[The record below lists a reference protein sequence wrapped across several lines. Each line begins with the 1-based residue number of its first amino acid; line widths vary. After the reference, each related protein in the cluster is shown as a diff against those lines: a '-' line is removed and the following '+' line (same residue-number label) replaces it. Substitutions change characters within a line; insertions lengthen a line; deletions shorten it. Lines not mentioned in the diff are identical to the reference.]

1 MNYDITA
8 NTRSLYIHW
17 PFCPYRCHY
26 CPFVA
31 LASHD
36 PFMERYHN
44 ALIKEI
50 KTFGNHYIKKLP
62 LDTIY
67 FGGGTPSTYP
77 DHLLTDMFQTLK
89 EFFIF
94 DENTEITLEVNPG
107 TVRPEQLP
115 LWKRLGI
122 NRISIG
128 VQSLNDAVLQKLNR
142 LQKATDVYSLLD
154 KAPHYFD
161 NISVDIILGLPGVS
175 IIEWKELL
183 AKIVTWNITHLSMY
197 VLEVHDSTPLFFNVK
212 TNKVTLPCDD
222 DVVNTYYWSCEFLAQ
237 HGFNQY
243 EVSSFARLKKQ
254 SSSNTLYWESRH
266 NTTYWERNP
275 YRGFGLG
282 ACSFDGNS
290 RLQNEKNLIKYLENI
305 EQNKYEP
312 AFTETITKNQI
323 YTEKIMLG
331 LRRIKGVC
339 WQEISA
345 DLNNEQKEKIRL
357 TIDILRQ
364 KNLITENNGYLQL
377 TPAGLVVE
385 NEIIT
390 RLSL

>member
-1 MNYDITA
+1 MFYDTSA
-8 NTRSLYIHW
+8 HTRSLYIHW

-44 ALIKEI
+44 ALVKEI
-50 KTFGNHYIKKLP
+50 ELFGSQYTEKLP

-77 DHLLTDMFQTLK
+77 DHLLIDMFGILRK
-89 EFFIF
+89 YFIF

-115 LWKRLGI
+115 LWKKLGI
-122 NRISIG
+122 NRMSIG

-142 LQKATDVYSLLD
+142 LQKATDVYALLD
-154 KAPHYFD
+154 NAPQYFD
-161 NISVDIILGLPGVS
+161 NISVDVILGLPDVS
-175 IIEWKELL
+175 RTEWENLL
-183 AKIVTWNITHLSMY
+183 AKIVTWKITHLSMY
-197 VLEVHDSTPLFFNVK
+197 VLEVHDSTPLFFNVATK
-212 TNKVTLPCDD
+212 KVTLPCDD
-222 DVVNTYYWSCEFLAQ
+222 DVVNAYYWSREFLAR
-237 HGFNQY
+237 HGFSQY
-243 EVSSFARLKKQ
+243 EVSSFARLGK
-254 SSSNTLYWESRH
+254 ESRH
-266 NTTYWERNP
+266 NTTYWERRP

-282 ACSFDGNS
+282 ACSFDGTS
-290 RLQNEKNLIKYLENI
+290 RLQNEKNLMKYLESI
-305 EQNKYEP
+305 EQNNYKP
-312 AFTETITKNQI
+312 LSVETITKDQI
-323 YTEKIMLG
+323 YVEKIMLG
-331 LRRIKGVC
+331 LRRTKGVC
-339 WQEISA
+339 WKEISS
-345 DLNNEQKEKIRL
+345 DLNSEQQHKIRL
-357 TIDILRQ
+357 TINMLQEQ
-364 KNLITENNGYLQL
+364 KLITENNGRLQL

>member
-1 MNYDITA
+1 MLYDITA
-8 NTRSLYIHW
+8 HTRSLYIHW

-44 ALIKEI
+44 ALIEEI
-50 KTFGNHYIKKLP
+50 KTFGYNYTQKIP

-77 DHLLTDMFQTLK
+77 DHLLIDMFETLQQ
-89 EFFIF
+89 FFIF
-94 DENTEITLEVNPG
+94 DATTEITLEVNPG
-107 TVRPEQLP
+107 TVRFEQLA
-115 LWKRLGI
+115 LWKKLGI

-128 VQSLNDAVLQKLNR
+128 VQSLNDAVLHKLNR

-154 KAPHYFD
+154 NAPHYFD
-161 NISVDIILGLPGVS
+161 NISVDVILGLPEVS
-175 IIEWKELL
+175 ITEWKELL
-183 AKIVTWNITHLSMY
+183 AKIVTWKITHISMY
-197 VLEVHDSTPLFFNVK
+197 VLEVHDSTPLFFNIK

-222 DVVNTYYWSCEFLAQ
+222 EVVNAYHWSREFLTK

-243 EVSSFARLKKQ
+243 EISSFARIGK
-254 SSSNTLYWESRH
+254 ESRH
-266 NTTYWERNP
+266 NTVYWERKP

-282 ACSFDGNS
+282 ACSFDGMT
-290 RLQNEKNLIKYLENI
+290 RLQNEKNLITYLESI
-305 EQNKYEP
+305 EQNTYKPIFAE
-312 AFTETITKNQI
+312 AITKDQI
-323 YTEKIMLG
+323 YIEQIMLG
-331 LRRIKGVC
+331 LRRTKGVC
-339 WQEISA
+339 WEEISIN
-345 DLNNEQKEKIRL
+345 LNNKQKEKIKL
-357 TIDILRQ
+357 TIDTLQQ
-364 KNLITENNGYLQL
+364 KNLITENNGRLQL

-385 NEIIT
+385 NEIIA

>member
-1 MNYDITA
+1 MLYDCSA

-36 PFMERYHN
+36 PFMERYHK
-44 ALIKEI
+44 ALIQEI
-50 KTFGNHYIKKLP
+50 KQFGSNYTDKPP

-77 DHLLTDMFQTLK
+77 DHLLIEMFDVLK
-89 EFFIF
+89 TFFIF
-94 DENTEITLEVNPG
+94 EKDIEITLEVNPG
-107 TVRPEQLP
+107 TVRFEQLN
-115 LWKRLGI
+115 LWKKLGI

-128 VQSLNDAVLQKLNR
+128 VQSLNDSVLHKLNR

-154 KAPHYFD
+154 KAPDYFD
-161 NISVDIILGLPGVS
+161 NISVDVILGLPGVS
-175 IIEWKELL
+175 TIEWEALL
-183 AKIVTWNITHLSMY
+183 ATVVSWKITHISMY

-212 TNKVTLPCDD
+212 SKKVTLPCDD
-222 DVVNTYYWSCEFLAQ
+222 VVVDTYYWSRNFLAK

-243 EVSSFARLKKQ
+243 EISSFARNGK
-254 SSSNTLYWESRH
+254 ESRH
-266 NTTYWERNP
+266 NTTYWERKP

-282 ACSFDGNS
+282 ACSFDGTS
-290 RLQNEKNLIKYLENI
+290 RLQNEKNLIKYLESI
-305 EQNKYEP
+305 EHNTYEP
-312 AFTETITKNQI
+312 VFTETITKDQI
-323 YTEKIMLG
+323 YAEKIMLG

-339 WQEISA
+339 WKEIST
-345 DLNNEQKEKIRL
+345 NL
-357 TIDILRQ
+357 TDQQ
-364 KNLITENNGYLQL
+364 KNEIIARIDLLKQKKLIVEVDGSLRL
-377 TPAGLVVE
+377 TPAGLIVE

>member
-1 MNYDITA
+1 MPYDISA

-36 PFMERYHN
+36 PFMERYHH

-50 KTFGNHYIKKLP
+50 KDFGKNYAEKLP

-77 DHLLTDMFQTLK
+77 DHLLLDMFAILR

-94 DENTEITLEVNPG
+94 DEKTEITLEVNPG
-107 TVRPEQLP
+107 TVRYEQLEF
-115 LWKRLGI
+115 WKKLGI
-122 NRISIG
+122 NRMSIG
-128 VQSLNDAVLQKLNR
+128 VQSLNDSVLHKLNR
-142 LQKATDVYSLLD
+142 LQKATDVYSLLEN
-154 KAPHYFD
+154 APKYFD
-161 NISVDIILGLPGVS
+161 NISVDVILGLPG
-175 IIEWKELL
+175 ITKTEWEQLL
-183 AKIVTWNITHLSMY
+183 ATIVTWNITHLSMY
-197 VLEVHDSTPLFFNVK
+197 VLEVHDSTPLFFNVASK
-212 TNKVTLPCDD
+212 KVTLPCDD
-222 DVVNTYYWSCEFLAQ
+222 EVVNTYYWSREFLAR
-237 HGFNQY
+237 HGFVQY
-243 EVSSFARLKKQ
+243 EVSSFARMGK
-254 SSSNTLYWESRH
+254 ESRH
-266 NTTYWERNP
+266 NTTYWERKP

-282 ACSFDGNS
+282 ACSFDGTA
-290 RLQNEKNLIKYLENI
+290 RLQNEKNLMKYLESI
-305 EQNKYEP
+305 EKDIYQP
-312 AFTETITKNQI
+312 SFTEIITKDQI
-323 YTEKIMLG
+323 YAEKIMLG

-339 WQEISA
+339 WEEISS
-345 DLNNEQKEKIRL
+345 DLTPEQKEKITT
-357 TIDILRQ
+357 TIAILQ
-364 KNLITENNGYLQL
+364 EKKLIIENNGRLQL

>member
-1 MNYDITA
+1 MSYDISA

-44 ALIKEI
+44 ALVKEI
-50 KTFGNHYIKKLP
+50 KNFGENYTKKPL

-77 DHLLTDMFQTLK
+77 DHLLLDMFGILK
-89 EFFIF
+89 EYFSF
-94 DENTEITLEVNPG
+94 DQNTEITLEVNPG

-115 LWKRLGI
+115 LWKELGI
-122 NRISIG
+122 NRISVG
-128 VQSLNDAVLQKLNR
+128 VQSLNDSVLHTLNR
-142 LQKATDVYSLLD
+142 LQKSTDVYALLE

-161 NISVDIILGLPGVS
+161 NISVDVILGLPGVS
-175 IIEWKELL
+175 KAEWKELL
-183 AKIVTWNITHLSMY
+183 AKIVTWKITHVSMY
-197 VLEVHDSTPLFFNVK
+197 ILEIHDSTPLFFNVK
-212 TNKVTLPCDD
+212 SKKVTLPCDEE
-222 DVVNTYYWSCEFLAQ
+222 VVELYHWSCEFLAEN
-237 HGFNQY
+237 GFTHY
-243 EVSSFARLKKQ
+243 EVSSFAR
-254 SSSNTLYWESRH
+254 SSKESRH
-266 NTTYWERNP
+266 NTTYWERKP

-282 ACSFDGNS
+282 ACSFDGVS
-290 RLQNEKNLIKYLENI
+290 RLQNEKNLMKYLESI
-305 EQNKYEP
+305 ENDTYQP
-312 AFTETITKNQI
+312 IFTEIISQNQI
-323 YTEKIMLG
+323 YVEKIMLG

-339 WQEISA
+339 WEEISA
-345 DLNNEQKEKIRL
+345 DLS
-357 TIDILRQ
+357 DDQ
-364 KNLITENNGYLQL
+364 KNKLKATINALEEKKLVSQNNGRLQL

>member
-1 MNYDITA
+1 MHYDISA

-50 KTFGNHYIKKLP
+50 KDFGSNYTEKLQ

-77 DHLLTDMFQTLK
+77 DHLLTEMFAVLNQY
-89 EFFIF
+89 FSFS
-94 DENTEITLEVNPG
+94 ENIEITLEVNPG
-107 TVRPEQLP
+107 TVRFEQLA
-115 LWKRLGI
+115 LWKQLGI

-128 VQSLNDAVLQKLNR
+128 VQSLNDEVLTKLNR
-142 LQKATDVYSLLD
+142 LQKASDVYTLLST
-154 KAPHYFD
+154 APAYFD
-161 NISVDIILGLPGVS
+161 NISVDVILGLPGVS
-175 IIEWKELL
+175 TSEWENML
-183 AKIVTWNITHLSMY
+183 ATIVTWNITHLSMY

-212 TNKVTLPCDD
+212 SKKVTLPCDD
-222 DVVNTYYWSCEFLAQ
+222 DVINAYYWSREFLAN
-237 HGFNQY
+237 HGFTQY
-243 EVSSFARLKKQ
+243 EVSSFARSAK
-254 SSSNTLYWESRH
+254 ESRH
-266 NTTYWERNP
+266 NTTYWERRP

-282 ACSFDGNS
+282 ACSFDGTS
-290 RLQNEKNLIKYLENI
+290 RLQNEKNLMKYLQSI
-305 EQNKYEP
+305 EQNDYKP
-312 AFTETITKNQI
+312 IFAETLTQNQV
-323 YTEKIMLG
+323 YTEKVMLG

-339 WQEISA
+339 WEEISSSL
-345 DLNNEQKEKIRL
+345 DSEQKTKIRS
-357 TIDILRQ
+357 TIDILQQ
-364 KNLITENNGYLQL
+364 KNLVTENNGRLQL
-377 TPAGLVVE
+377 SPAGLVVE

-390 RLSL
+390 QLSL

>member
-1 MNYDITA
+1 MHYDISA

-44 ALIKEI
+44 ALVKEI
-50 KTFGNHYIKKLP
+50 KNFGKNYSAKLP

-77 DHLLTDMFQTLK
+77 DHLLLDMFGILK

-94 DENTEITLEVNPG
+94 DEKTEITLEVNPG
-107 TVRPEQLP
+107 TVRFEQLA
-115 LWKRLGI
+115 LWKALGI

-128 VQSLNDAVLQKLNR
+128 VQSLNDSVLQKLNR

-154 KAPHYFD
+154 NAPKYFD
-161 NISVDIILGLPGVS
+161 NISVDIILGLPEVS
-175 IIEWKELL
+175 TTEWEELL
-183 AKIVTWNITHLSMY
+183 AKIVTWNITHISMY

-212 TNKVTLPCDD
+212 SKKVMLPCDE
-222 DVVNTYYWSCEFLAQ
+222 DVVNGYHWSREFLAL
-237 HGFNQY
+237 HGFVQY
-243 EVSSFARLKKQ
+243 EVSSFARMGK
-254 SSSNTLYWESRH
+254 ESRH
-266 NTTYWERNP
+266 NTTYWERKP

-282 ACSFDGNS
+282 ACSFDGVS
-290 RLQNEKNLIKYLENI
+290 RLQNEKNLMKYLESI
-305 EQNKYEP
+305 EQDKYQP
-312 AFTETITKNQI
+312 LFAETITQDQVFV
-323 YTEKIMLG
+323 EKIMLG

-339 WQEISA
+339 WEEISNN
-345 DLNNEQKEKIRL
+345 LNNEQKEKL
-357 TIDILRQ
+357 KTTIDILQ
-364 KNLITENNGYLQL
+364 EKKLITKNNGRLQL

>member
-1 MNYDITA
+1 MHYDISA

-50 KTFGNHYIKKLP
+50 KEFGQNYTEKLP

-77 DHLLTDMFQTLK
+77 DHLLTDMFDVLK
-89 EFFIF
+89 KFFIF
-94 DENTEITLEVNPG
+94 NENTEITLEVNPG
-107 TVRPEQLP
+107 TVRFEQLD
-115 LWKRLGI
+115 LWKKLGI

-128 VQSLNDAVLQKLNR
+128 VQSLNDSVLQKLNR

-154 KAPHYFD
+154 NAPHYFD
-161 NISVDIILGLPGVS
+161 NISVDVILGLPGVS
-175 IIEWKELL
+175 TTEWEELL
-183 AKIVTWNITHLSMY
+183 AKVVTWKITHLSMY

-212 TNKVTLPCDD
+212 SNKVTLPCDD
-222 DVVNTYYWSCEFLAQ
+222 DVVNAYHWSREFLAN

-243 EVSSFARLKKQ
+243 EVSSFARMGK
-254 SSSNTLYWESRH
+254 ESRH
-266 NTTYWERNP
+266 NTTYWERKP

-282 ACSFDGNS
+282 ACSFDGIS
-290 RLQNEKNLIKYLENI
+290 RLQNEKNLIKYLESI

-312 AFTETITKNQI
+312 VFTETITKNQI
-323 YTEKIMLG
+323 YIEKIMLG

-339 WQEISA
+339 WEEISI
-345 DLNNEQKEKIRL
+345 DLDNKQKEKIKL
-357 TIDILRQ
+357 TIDILQQ
-364 KNLITENNGYLQL
+364 KKLITENNGRLQL

>member
-1 MNYDITA
+1 MHYDTSA
-8 NTRSLYIHW
+8 HTRSLYIHW

-36 PFMERYHN
+36 PFMERYHK
-44 ALIKEI
+44 ALTQEI
-50 KTFGNHYIKKLP
+50 KQFGTQYNHKLP

-77 DHLLTDMFQTLK
+77 DHLLIEMFDTLK

-94 DENTEITLEVNPG
+94 EKNIEITLEVNPG
-107 TVRPEQLP
+107 TVRFEQLA
-115 LWKRLGI
+115 LWKKLGI

-128 VQSLNDAVLQKLNR
+128 VQSLNDSVLQKLNR

-154 KAPHYFD
+154 KAPDYFD
-161 NISVDIILGLPGVS
+161 NISVDVILGLPGVS
-175 IIEWKELL
+175 TIEWEALL
-183 AKIVTWNITHLSMY
+183 AKVVTWKITHVSMY

-212 TNKVTLPCDD
+212 SKKVTLPCDD
-222 DVVNTYYWSCEFLAQ
+222 DVVDAYYWSRKFLAK

-243 EVSSFARLKKQ
+243 EISSFAR
-254 SSSNTLYWESRH
+254 NGNESRH
-266 NTTYWERNP
+266 NTTYWERKP

-282 ACSFDGNS
+282 ACSFDGIS
-290 RLQNEKNLIKYLENI
+290 RLQNEKNLIKYLESI
-305 EQNKYEP
+305 ENNTYEP
-312 AFTETITKNQI
+312 VFAETITQDQI
-323 YTEKIMLG
+323 YAEKVMLG

-339 WQEISA
+339 WKEISIN
-345 DLNNEQKEKIRL
+345 LTEQQKDEL
-357 TIDILRQ
+357 TIKIDMLKQ
-364 KNLITENNGYLQL
+364 KKLIAEVDGLLQL
-377 TPAGLVVE
+377 TPAGLIVE

>member
-1 MNYDITA
+1 MHYDISA

-50 KTFGNHYIKKLP
+50 KEFGQNYTEKLP
-62 LDTIY
+62 LDTVY

-77 DHLLTDMFQTLK
+77 DHLLTDMFNTLR

-94 DENTEITLEVNPG
+94 NENTEITLEVNPG
-107 TVRPEQLP
+107 TVRFEQLD
-115 LWKRLGI
+115 LWKKLGI

-128 VQSLNDAVLQKLNR
+128 VQSLNDSVLQKLNR

-154 KAPHYFD
+154 NAPHYFD
-161 NISVDIILGLPGVS
+161 NISVDVILGLPGVS
-175 IIEWKELL
+175 TTEWEELL
-183 AKIVTWNITHLSMY
+183 AKIVTWKITHLSMY

-212 TNKVTLPCDD
+212 SKKVTLPCDE
-222 DVVNTYYWSCEFLAQ
+222 DVVSAYHWSREFLAN
-237 HGFNQY
+237 HGFKQY
-243 EVSSFARLKKQ
+243 EVSSFARMGK
-254 SSSNTLYWESRH
+254 ESRH
-266 NTTYWERNP
+266 NTTYWERKP

-282 ACSFDGNS
+282 ACSFDGIS
-290 RLQNEKNLIKYLENI
+290 RLQNEKNLIKYLESI
-305 EQNKYEP
+305 EQNNYQPIFK
-312 AFTETITKNQI
+312 ETITKDQI
-323 YTEKIMLG
+323 YVEKIMLG
-331 LRRIKGVC
+331 LRRTKGVC
-339 WQEISA
+339 WEEISS
-345 DLNNEQKEKIRL
+345 DLSNEQKEKIKL
-357 TIDILRQ
+357 TIDSLQ
-364 KNLITENNGYLQL
+364 HKKLITENDGRLQL